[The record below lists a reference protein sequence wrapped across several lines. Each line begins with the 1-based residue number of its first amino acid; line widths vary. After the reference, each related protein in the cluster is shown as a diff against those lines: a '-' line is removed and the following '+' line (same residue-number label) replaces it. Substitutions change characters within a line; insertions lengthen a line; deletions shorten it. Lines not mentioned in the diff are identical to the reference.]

1 MTMLE
6 PETDGVL
13 QTSYQRSVAAY
24 WNDNPNDDRIN
35 TKLGEVDDLYHH
47 HYGIGEPDL
56 SVLEGPEDTRQDRLV
71 RELHRLETAQADLL
85 LDHLGAVRPATG
97 CSTAAPAAAAPASWP
112 TNGSAAGWTG

>member
-1 MTMLE
+1 MPAAAATAITPDTPQLPFQHHRSRGLFVMTMLE
-6 PETDGVL
+6 PKTDGVL

-47 HYGIGEPDL
+47 HYGIGRPDL

-85 LDHLGAVRPATG
+85 L
-97 CSTAAPAAAAPASWP
+97 
-112 TNGSAAGWTG
+112 